1 MRQTQSILRRATAS
15 LLSYALAATF
25 LAGPAQAQ
33 TNVSAQINN
42 LPLGANVQVL
52 LKNKQ
57 KLRGTRGAVTDAGF
71 TLLDPQAGAR
81 QLTFDE
87 VASVKPFNK
96 SHVRRNVVL
105 GVTAGLAVIGILL
118 IVAAAK
124 YGAALSGH

>member
-1 MRQTQSILRRATAS
+1 MLQTQSILRRATAS

-33 TNVSAQINN
+33 ANVSAQINN

-71 TLLDPQAGAR
+71 TLLDSQAGAR
-81 QLTFDE
+81 QLSFDE
-87 VASVKPFNK
+87 VTSVKAFNK
-96 SHVRRNVVL
+96 SHVGRNVVL
-105 GVTAGLAVIGILL
+105 GVTVGLAAIGIFFVVL
-118 IVAAAK
+118 AAK
-124 YGAALSGH
+124 FGP